1 MQNREKCSRLESRS
15 GRKSNGKREQGI
27 RQSFDSTK
35 GEHKLTIINVF
46 ELLLKSALA
55 TLTRLINQLGQQV
68 ISSKLAQKNTT
79 KLSTIYRIWTFHN
92 VLRGNYQP
100 KTKQIVQSCIHKLRV
115 IQHSKLTKRITIACV
130 TRLLHE
136 CIRFSFWARI
146 YSGIYPLT
154 LSQSQ

>member
-68 ISSKLAQKNTT
+68 ISSKLAPKKKTHT
-79 KLSTIYRIWTFHN
+79 DKTEHN
-92 VLRGNYQP
+92 ISYMN
-100 KTKQIVQSCIHKLRV
+100 
-115 IQHSKLTKRITIACV
+115 
-130 TRLLHE
+130 
-136 CIRFSFWARI
+136 FS
-146 YSGIYPLT
+146 
-154 LSQSQ
+154 